1 MFNLIANKIDYYK
14 YYYYYFTT
22 HKTEMEQLLDKIYL
36 ESNKMRFG
44 DMHNAVTD
52 YFDEN
57 NIDHAKYI
65 FPSDPIGS
73 ETSMFILGIFALLR
87 TFKNHPDQRNI
98 LKQYINEL
106 CTVIDTTNYIQEIYG
121 LPNMDDIVDSI
132 KSFFG
137 SNNESHKKDDDLLK
151 NRFNHLVKIMNKI
164 PPKTDTDSCII
175 QLTIPVL
182 AFENIINDSNIVK
195 EYIINLKEIV
205 LDTDKHNVYENS
217 NYRCY
222 IEF

>member
-1 MFNLIANKIDYYK
+1 
-14 YYYYYFTT
+14 
-22 HKTEMEQLLDKIYL
+22 MEQLLDKIYL

-44 DMHNAVTD
+44 DMHNAITD

-57 NIDHAKYI
+57 DVDHAKYI
-65 FPSDPIGS
+65 FPSEPIGS
-73 ETSMFILGIFALLR
+73 ETSIFILGIFALLR

-137 SNNESHKKDDDLLK
+137 SNDESYKKDDDLLR
-151 NRFNHLVKIMNKI
+151 NRLNHILKIMNEI
-164 PPKTDTDSCII
+164 PPKTDTDSVII
-175 QLTIPVL
+175 QSSIPVL
-182 AFENIINDSNIVK
+182 AFENIINDSNIIN
-195 EYIINLKEIV
+195 EYIINLKEMM
-205 LDTDKHNVYENS
+205 LDIEEP
-217 NYRCY
+217 NYRGY
-222 IEF
+222 IYF

>member
-1 MFNLIANKIDYYK
+1 MDI
-14 YYYYYFTT
+14 
-22 HKTEMEQLLDKIYL
+22 LLNKIYL

-44 DMHNAVTD
+44 DMHNAITD

-57 NIDHAKYI
+57 DIDHAKYI
-65 FPSDPIGS
+65 APSDPIGS

-98 LKQYINEL
+98 VKKYINEL
-106 CTVIDTTNYIQEIYG
+106 CTVIDTTNYIEEIYG

-137 SNNESHKKDDDLLK
+137 SNDESHIKDDDLVR
-151 NRFNHLVKIMNKI
+151 NRFNHLLKIMNDI
-164 PPKTDTDSCII
+164 PPKTDTDSLII

-182 AFENIINDSNIVK
+182 AFENIVNDSNTIK
-195 EYIINLKEIV
+195 EYIINLKELW
-205 LDTDKHNVYENS
+205 LDKAEHNVYETP
-217 NYRCY
+217 NYRGY